1 LEKKVQ
7 KFKQFFYNI
16 LYPKQFRIILALS
29 GALLGIG
36 VAGGFF
42 ISLVLQKV
50 ALETKIDTLLP
61 AAITFAFLGW
71 LGSGVD
77 ILGLLREMYKDYQQ
91 ERKKPTLIFDR
102 LIKKPIEYSTGIEMG
117 YFARI
122 RIGSGEVSVIP
133 AKNIVSSFGNFSP
146 TL

>member
-16 LYPKQFRIILALS
+16 LYPKQFIIILALS

-42 ISLVLQKV
+42 ISLALQKV

-77 ILGLLREMYKDYQQ
+77 ILGLLREMYNN
-91 ERKKPTLIFDR
+91 KKKTFYGYCGYI
-102 LIKKPIEYSTGIEMG
+102 PID
-117 YFARI
+117 
-122 RIGSGEVSVIP
+122 
-133 AKNIVSSFGNFSP
+133 
-146 TL
+146 